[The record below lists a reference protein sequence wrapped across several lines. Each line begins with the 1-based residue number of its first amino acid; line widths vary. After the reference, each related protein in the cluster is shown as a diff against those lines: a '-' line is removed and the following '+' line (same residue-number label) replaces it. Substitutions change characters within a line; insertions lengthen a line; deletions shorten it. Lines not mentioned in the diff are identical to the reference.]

1 MDAWQDN
8 DPGVL
13 TAAKTLHYNT
23 LWRWKGYIVASFCQS
38 LYAVDKKYSVVNT
51 ILLPR
56 WNVVENHMEN

>member
-1 MDAWQDN
+1 MDAWQEN

-13 TAAKTLHYNT
+13 TAAKTLRYNT

-38 LYAVDKKYSVVNT
+38 LYTVDKKYSVVIT

-56 WNVVENHMEN
+56 WNVVEKHMKN